1 VHLPPTHYRDYAD
14 VVVLFDR
21 THICIPRKYA
31 STLKRWLRKVGIR
44 VRIYPSRSGRHHDH
58 LLVEYLLKAK
68 EMHRARLAILVT
80 ADRHLAFMAS
90 GLGIIAIVGNAST
103 RCEEKYMEFLK
114 ELRRVLGI

>member
-1 VHLPPTHYRDYAD
+1 MHLPPTRYRNYAD

-21 THICIPRKYA
+21 THICIPRLFA
-31 STLKRWLRKVGIR
+31 GSLKRWLRKVGIR

-68 EMHRARLAILVT
+68 EMHRARFAILVT
-80 ADRHLAFMAS
+80 ADRHLASRAS
-90 GLGIIAIVGNAST
+90 GLGIIAIVGSASA